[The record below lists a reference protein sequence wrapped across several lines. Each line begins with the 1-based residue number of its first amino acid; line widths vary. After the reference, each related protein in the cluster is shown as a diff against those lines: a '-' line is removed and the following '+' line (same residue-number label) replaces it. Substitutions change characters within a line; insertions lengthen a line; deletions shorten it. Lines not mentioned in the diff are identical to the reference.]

1 MENGVRVITH
11 EEMEKLFPTIEQRT
25 MMSDSEV
32 RQITHEEF
40 AVLAQKEL
48 EFWRDFR
55 RLTLLKKKA
64 GDINSIL
71 THILHE
77 CERLEKKVEEGL
89 EKYDV
94 ELKIKGVENE

>member
-1 MENGVRVITH
+1 MGNCVREIS
-11 EEMEKLFPTIEQRT
+11 EEEFRKLFPHTEQRT
-25 MMSDSEV
+25 INLSPDNGVMVDLRDE
-32 RQITHEEF
+32 
-40 AVLAQKEL
+40 EL